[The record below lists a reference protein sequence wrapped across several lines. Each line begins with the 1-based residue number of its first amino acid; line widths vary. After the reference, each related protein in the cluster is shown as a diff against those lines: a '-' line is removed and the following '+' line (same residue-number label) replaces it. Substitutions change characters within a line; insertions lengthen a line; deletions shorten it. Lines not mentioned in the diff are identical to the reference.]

1 MWRSTNEETNDWKML
16 PIEHPN
22 VDMSKV
28 TNYVDPATGLPIVW
42 DAPKLN
48 ASKADAELN
57 KFRSNPFYTFAPV
70 KVSEES
76 GR

>member
-1 MWRSTNEETNDWKML
+1 MWRSTNIETDDWVML

-28 TNYVDPATGLPIVW
+28 TNYVDPDTGDTIIR
-42 DAPKLN
+42 DAPTLN
-48 ASKADAELN
+48 ASKAFEELT
-57 KFRSNPFYTFAPV
+57 KFRNTPFYTFAPV
-70 KVSEES
+70 KVSEGS